1 MLTLLVIAGFSTG
14 IYLVNIGL
22 PPGFIPNEDQGVL
35 YGIIQTPPG
44 STLEYTNAK
53 SHELQKIAK
62 QIDGVT
68 SVTSL
73 AGFEVLTEGRG
84 SNAGTCIINLKRW
97 SERKQTALQIVDEL
111 KEKCRD
117 IDQLQ
122 DRVLRASRGS
132 GFRCRGW
139 FRPAVVG

>member
-1 MLTLLVIAGFSTG
+1 MTLLVIAGFSTG

-73 AGFEVLTEGRG
+73 AGFEVSDRRPGLERG
-84 SNAGTCIINLKRW
+84 DVYHQSQALVRT
-97 SERKQTALQIVDEL
+97 QT
-111 KEKCRD
+111 
-117 IDQLQ
+117 
-122 DRVLRASRGS
+122 DRAADR
-132 GFRCRGW
+132 
-139 FRPAVVG
+139 